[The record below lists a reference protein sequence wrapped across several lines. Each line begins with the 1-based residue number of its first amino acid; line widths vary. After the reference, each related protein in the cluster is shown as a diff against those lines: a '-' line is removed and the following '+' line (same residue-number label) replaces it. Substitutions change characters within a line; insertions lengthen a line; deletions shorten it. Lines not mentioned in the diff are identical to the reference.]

1 MQSPTKIVVALEAA
15 ESLVA
20 VYAEACA
27 LARTFGA
34 ELVLAHAI
42 PESPPLTPGFD
53 VVADQIRETFSDL
66 RLKAQ
71 REGLSVSDTDYV
83 RFGDVEKVLA
93 EVIEESGA
101 NWLVMGA
108 ANKSTIDF
116 LLLGSTAEKVLRTSA
131 VPVWLVRPGRP
142 HRDVKRILCAYD
154 GSEPSREAIATA
166 AFLARNFVGHLTVLT
181 VGKSAEASQI
191 QRQLVDEFDLHGV
204 EVELTTR
211 SGDAAEEVLD
221 ALADDP
227 ADLLVLGCAGRR
239 GLKRLFHKN
248 TAERLVRKAPC
259 SLLSLRAP
267 GEN

>member
-1 MQSPTKIVVALEAA
+1 MQPPTKIVVALEAA
-15 ESLVA
+15 ESIVA
-20 VYAEACA
+20 VFAEACT

-42 PESPPLTPGFD
+42 PESPPMTPGFD
-53 VVADQIRETFSDL
+53 VVAEQIRETFADL

-71 REGLSVSDTDYV
+71 REALSVSEDDYV
-83 RFGDVEKVLA
+83 RFGEVDKVLA

-116 LLLGSTAEKVLRTSA
+116 LLLGSTAETVLRTSP

-142 HRDVKRILCAYD
+142 QREVARILCAYD
-154 GSEPSREAIATA
+154 GSDPSREALA
-166 AFLARNFVGHLTVLT
+166 AASFLARNFVAHLSVLT
-181 VGKSAEASQI
+181 VGEPGRTESI
-191 QRQLVDEFDLHGV
+191 QRELVDEFDLHGV
-204 EVELTTR
+204 EVDLATR
-211 SGDAAEEVLD
+211 SGQAAEEVLD
-221 ALADDP
+221 ALAERP
-227 ADLLVLGCAGRR
+227 ADLLVLGCAGRS
-239 GLKRLFHKN
+239 GLERLFHKN

-267 GEN
+267 DEH